1 MPNQNKSNEQS
12 RAVRKTVAIILLCIA
27 IILILFVHRLSMDR
41 ILSPK
46 EMVAN
51 GAVIF
56 STPRELSEFSLL
68 NQHNVSVNNE
78 ILKINGAL
86 FFLDLHTAQIFVQRH
101 FRFFQNFQ
109 KSLVK
114 TNYFDDTNFIFVS
127 LDPARDDPASMKSYV
142 EYFNPNFT
150 GLTGEFLDLHRFS
163 KQLNVAFQKVVT
175 NQESGSYT
183 IDHSGHI
190 ALINPNGHFQGY
202 YKLSL

>member
-27 IILILFVHRLSMDR
+27 IILILFLHRLSMDR

-68 NQHNVSVNNE
+68 NQHNVPVNNE
-78 ILKINGAL
+78 ILKNKWS
-86 FFLDLHTAQIFVQRH
+86 FVFLDLHTAQIFVQRH

-109 KSLVK
+109 KVLLK
-114 TNYFDDTNFIFVS
+114 PII
-127 LDPARDDPASMKSYV
+127 
-142 EYFNPNFT
+142 
-150 GLTGEFLDLHRFS
+150 LTTR
-163 KQLNVAFQKVVT
+163 
-175 NQESGSYT
+175 
-183 IDHSGHI
+183 I
-190 ALINPNGHFQGY
+190 
-202 YKLSL
+202 LSL